1 MPKLFRFIGGRG
13 IVARS
18 RDFRVFLRFFEAF
31 EPVFLMA
38 CFQRNSTMETVS
50 KVNFEKLKISK
61 FDSSSRN
68 VDDHRA
74 ARAGT
79 MAPRRY
85 YHSEFV
91 R

>member
-38 CFQRNSTMETVS
+38 WFST
-50 KVNFEKLKISK
+50 KL
-61 FDSSSRN
+61 
-68 VDDHRA
+68 DH
-74 ARAGT
+74 GNGVK
-79 MAPRRY
+79 
-85 YHSEFV
+85 SEF
-91 R
+91 REAKNL